1 MDNKDLALKQLETIN
16 EVLAELDF
24 NLEITIVGGSAFI
37 LNGSVSRA
45 TSDID
50 FINEVDKGVLDP
62 VRAKL
67 KTLGIDLNNRARIFR
82 HNFRGWENEV
92 IPFREYSNLKVNLL
106 SNEMLVVSKFFTRT
120 MDRDITEAAYNGI
133 AVDQK
138 KIEKLL
144 KEIWENSNSITKN
157 SLFDRQMEII
167 EFYRAKRWDYETSYI
182 KDICSKKI

>member
-82 HNFRGWENEV
+82 HNFRG
-92 IPFREYSNLKVNLL
+92 
-106 SNEMLVVSKFFTRT
+106 
-120 MDRDITEAAYNGI
+120 
-133 AVDQK
+133 
-138 KIEKLL
+138 
-144 KEIWENSNSITKN
+144 
-157 SLFDRQMEII
+157 
-167 EFYRAKRWDYETSYI
+167 
-182 KDICSKKI
+182 